1 MKRKKN
7 SKVPGPMRIGITL
20 LILGAIVV
28 GLGTVLNKDALSFM
42 DL

>member
-7 SKVPGPMRIGITL
+7 SKVPGPMRIGIAL

-28 GLGTVLNKDALSFM
+28 GFGYCFK
-42 DL
+42 